1 LVVTIALAALLVG
14 IAGAA
19 RGQVAVLPR
28 TQQLQV
34 ATGDAATDELAA
46 VPLDDGFA
54 LIWNSTSVAPA
65 PQGETL
71 RLQRL
76 DLDGGKVGSP
86 ILHSV
91 NVLTSVDAVPI
102 PDGLVFGYLTTVP
115 FGVPSLV
122 VRRHEG
128 AALAATGDAVL
139 TDAGV
144 APFRL
149 TALGEDVAA
158 ASYTGTA
165 TLLEI
170 GSPGSAVEVPLPVDD
185 AAALAGLPAV
195 GGDLFVFSPE
205 PGGVAE
211 ATKLVRYR
219 VSDGA
224 VAEGPD
230 DVVSDSFL
238 GGAPLLAAPTG
249 AEHLLAW
256 RRADGSIPGPGHHY
270 AALRVRADGSAQ
282 GAPFALVLAGR
293 PNADLDA
300 IAVDAQGL
308 AWTLWRDGAD
318 LLVAAFG
325 PGDTSATP
333 LSVASGA
340 FSDRALAV
348 TAEGAALVSW
358 IDDASRTIRGQV
370 FEECSSGGGQG
381 GEVLCL
387 QRGRFLVELEFE
399 TTDGEIGV
407 GKPVPTRSVESGLF
421 WFFTADNWELLVKVL
436 AACPV
441 NGFYWVFAA
450 PTTDIG
456 FTLRVLDT
464 KTLQQRTYRNPVGT
478 LPTVINDTDAF
489 ACSP

>member
-1 LVVTIALAALLVG
+1 
-14 IAGAA
+14 
-19 RGQVAVLPR
+19 
-28 TQQLQV
+28 
-34 ATGDAATDELAA
+34 
-46 VPLDDGFA
+46 
-54 LIWNSTSVAPA
+54 
-65 PQGETL
+65 
-71 RLQRL
+71 
-76 DLDGGKVGSP
+76 
-86 ILHSV
+86 
-91 NVLTSVDAVPI
+91 
-102 PDGLVFGYLTTVP
+102 
-115 FGVPSLV
+115 
-122 VRRHEG
+122 
-128 AALAATGDAVL
+128 
-139 TDAGV
+139 V